1 VKQVAEGVWQLK
13 GFPPNGI
20 NVFLLGDVVV
30 DAATRR
36 AGNRILRQ
44 LDGHDVSAH
53 ALTHAHP
60 DHQGASHELCERL
73 GVPFWVGERD
83 ADAAERPELIRERQ
97 PDRRINRLLSRVWT
111 GPGHPV
117 DRRLREGE
125 EVAGF
130 TVLDVPGHSAGH
142 VAYWRESDRVLVA
155 GDVLNNMEIL
165 TGLPGLHEP
174 KPYFTPDPARN
185 RESARRLAELEPSLV
200 LFGHGP
206 PLRDTRKFSDFCAGL
221 PA

>member
-1 VKQVAEGVWQLK
+1 VKEVAEGVWQLK
-13 GFPPNGI
+13 GLPPNGI

-30 DAATRR
+30 DAATKR
-36 AGNRILRQ
+36 AGRRILRQ
-44 LDGHDVSAH
+44 LEGRKVSAH

-60 DHQGASHELCERL
+60 DHQGVSHELCEEL
-73 GVPFWVGERD
+73 GIPFWVGERD

-97 PDRRINRLLSRVWT
+97 PDRAINRLVWRAWA

-117 DRRLREGE
+117 DRRLREGD

-130 TVLDVPGHSAGH
+130 QVLEVPGHSAGH

-165 TGLPGLHEP
+165 TGIPGLHEP
-174 KPYFTPDPARN
+174 KTYFTPDPARN
-185 RESARRLAELEPSLV
+185 RESARRLGRLEPSVV

-206 PLRDTRKFSDFCAGL
+206 PLRDTRKFVDFCAGL
-221 PA
+221 PS